1 MTRKPPDAE
10 VTKRFNAK
18 VADEFRANNG
28 NVSAFEN
35 NELLLLTTTGAKSG
49 EQRLSPLSC
58 KRIDGKLVVIGGYG
72 GNQLA
77 MKAYLIEN
85 HQGLIIGQRTGQ
97 RFDHVLVSGCVKHG
111 T

>member
-49 EQRLSPLSC
+49 EPRLSPLSC
-58 KRIDGKLVVIGGYG
+58 KRIDGKLVVIGGFG
-72 GNQLA
+72 GAGVTPGWGYNPRGHPRAHAVLS
-77 MKAYLIEN
+77 
-85 HQGLIIGQRTGQ
+85 HQA
-97 RFDHVLVSGCVKHG
+97 VCV
-111 T
+111 